1 MDRMKKIAVFL
12 ADGFEEVEGLTPI
25 DMCRRAGIEVTTVS
39 IGDSLN
45 IHGSHDIIIKA
56 DRLFNEVNYD
66 EMDMLLLPGGG
77 KGTEN
82 LENCEKLLDLL
93 KRADSDGKILA
104 AICAAPRVLGKLGLL
119 KGQRAICFPGNE
131 EYLEGAEIAKGEK
144 AVISGRFVT
153 ARGMG
158 AAVEFGAA
166 VIESLLGREKAEEIL
181 GIIQF

>member
-1 MDRMKKIAVFL
+1 MKIAVFM

-25 DMCRRAGIEVTTVS
+25 DMCRRAGIDVTTVS
-39 IGDSLN
+39 ISDSRD

-56 DRLFNEVNYD
+56 DKLFTEVNYD

-82 LENCEKLLDLL
+82 LENCDRLLDLL
-93 KRADSDGKILA
+93 KKADSQGKKIA
-104 AICAAPRVLGKLGLL
+104 AICAAPRVLGRLGLL

-158 AAVEFGAA
+158 AAIEFGAA
-166 VIESLLGREKAEEIL
+166 VIEILLGKEKSEEIL
-181 GIIQF
+181 NKIQF